1 MRSKHMIARA
11 PQVVSNDFEDQYLA
25 VRQRE
30 RRIYSDEQLRNL
42 PDIDLTHIHAEEW
55 KIRKR
60 SAIRLVDYLQ
70 KKHRSLRVLEV
81 GCGNGW
87 LSAKMAGIPGS
98 YVTGLDIN
106 QIEITQANRVFDA
119 DNLEFIY
126 DLFNEDTFE
135 DEQFDVIVF
144 AASLQYF
151 ESAQKTLE
159 LALSLLREGGE
170 VHIIDTHF
178 YRPEELPKANERSRG
193 YYNSLGFPQ
202 MADNYFHHSISD
214 LAGLKHHILLNPDS
228 MLSQLAKR
236 GPFHWITVNP

>member
-1 MRSKHMIARA
+1 
-11 PQVVSNDFEDQYLA
+11 
-25 VRQRE
+25 
-30 RRIYSDEQLRNL
+30 
-42 PDIDLTHIHAEEW
+42 
-55 KIRKR
+55 
-60 SAIRLVDYLQ
+60 
-70 KKHRSLRVLEV
+70 
-81 GCGNGW
+81 
-87 LSAKMAGIPGS
+87 MAGIPGS

-202 MADNYFHHSISD
+202 KTDKYFHHSISD

-236 GPFHWITVNP
+236 GSFLWFF